1 MRDHMAA
8 VVRLARDRAW
18 WPLFPTVI
26 SWTFL
31 FGYQWAFYLAY
42 RGGQHTVFWYFSGV
56 LGDGLFIPALNVAG
70 VAVLRRLRPCIAW
83 RRLPLYALLG
93 LATATGAFLVQ
104 AGLDLVNWSMPISYR
119 WTAVGQFHFLV
130 MWAEMTFLY
139 LVLATATNNWS
150 RLRND
155 VIGWRAFMIGWLG
168 VALFAT
174 SVAIDYAR

>member
-1 MRDHMAA
+1 MAA

-18 WPLFPTVI
+18 WPLLAAAI
-26 SWTFL
+26 SWAFL
-31 FGYQWAFYLAY
+31 FGYQWAFYFSY

-70 VAVLRRLRPCIAW
+70 VAVLRRLKPCVAW

-93 LATATGAFLVQ
+93 LATAAAAFLVQ

-119 WTAVGQFHFLV
+119 WSAVGQFHFLV

-139 LVLATATNNWS
+139 LVLATAVNNWS
-150 RLRND
+150 RLRLD
-155 VIGWRAFMIGWLG
+155 VIGWRAFMSGWLG
-168 VALFAT
+168 VALFAAT
-174 SVAIDYAR
+174 VAIDYAR

>member
-1 MRDHMAA
+1 MAA
-8 VVRLARDRAW
+8 VVRLARDRPW
-18 WPLFPTVI
+18 WPLVAAAI
-26 SWTFL
+26 SWASL
-31 FGYQWAFYLAY
+31 FGYQWAFFYFY

-70 VAVLRRLRPCIAW
+70 VAVLRRLKTCIAW

-93 LATATGAFLVQ
+93 LATATAAFLAQ

-119 WTAVGQFHFLV
+119 WSSVGQFHFLV

-139 LVLATATNNWS
+139 LVLATGTNNWA
-150 RLRND
+150 RLRQD
-155 VIGWRAFMIGWLG
+155 AIGWRSFMIGLLG

-174 SVAIDYAR
+174 TVAIDYAR